1 MCNPRRVRVT
11 ATRQVREAWERE
23 VRRAATVSL
32 TVGGEARIRQQLDA
46 SVGAPAL
53 MAMQLRLA
61 RGAEGGCDG
70 WVAQPDG
77 AYRHDVE
84 GGYVLYHPAER
95 QLEIVATASATLTGT
110 GVASQTLGG
119 TLEADIEAT
128 AEAGYYDDG
137 WGGHTEAAA
146 RREAEQAAARNADA
160 GARQRLDAAADA
172 AEQAADPALTAAAAA
187 DARRRL
193 EARAELHR
201 AELEQRARE
210 HLAEVG
216 IRARQAFHRLLALG
230 YRDALEGLARRRGV
244 APGDIDTRETDDYL
258 EIDLLLPD

>member
-1 MCNPRRVRVT
+1 MCNPRRVQVT

-23 VRRAATVSL
+23 VRRAATVSAE
-32 TVGGEARIRQQLDA
+32 VGGEARIRQQLDA

-70 WVAQPDG
+70 WAAQADG

-84 GGYVLYHPAER
+84 GGYLLYRPDQR
-95 QLEIVATASATLTGT
+95 TLEIVATVAETLTET
-110 GVASQTLGG
+110 GVASRTVGG
-119 TLEADIEAT
+119 RLETDIEA
-128 AEAGYYDDG
+128 AGEAGYYDDG
-137 WGGHTEAAA
+137 WGGHTEERA
-146 RREAEQAAARNADA
+146 RREAEQAAERNAEA
-160 GARQRLDAAADA
+160 SARERLQAAADA
-172 AEQAADPALTAAAAA
+172 AEQAADAQLTEAAAAA
-187 DARRRL
+187 GRQRL
-193 EARAELHR
+193 AERAELHR

-210 HLAEVG
+210 HLGEVG

-244 APGDIDTRETDDYL
+244 APGDIDTRETDEYL
-258 EIDLLLPD
+258 EIELLLPD

>member
-32 TVGGEARIRQQLDA
+32 EVGGEARIRQPLDA
-46 SVGAPAL
+46 AVGAPAL

-70 WVAQPDG
+70 WAAQPDG

-84 GGYVLYHPAER
+84 GGYVLYRPAER
-95 QLEIVATASATLTGT
+95 MLEIVATAAATLTET
-110 GVASQTLGG
+110 GVATRTIGG
-119 TLEADIEAT
+119 TLEADIEASG
-128 AEAGYYDDG
+128 EAGYYDDG

-146 RREAEQAAARNADA
+146 RRAAEQAAAR
-160 GARQRLDAAADA
+160 GAEAAAREHAQAAADA
-172 AEQAADPALTAAAAA
+172 AEQAADPELTAAAAA
-187 DARRRL
+187 EGRRRL

-244 APGDIDTRETDDYL
+244 APGDIDTRETDEYL